1 MFILCIVLVIG
12 WIAHVLAIKSRVYK
26 EKQGVIA
33 EMQQKQGFFVL
44 IQDEL
49 YQFDNQGDF
58 LLNGNN
64 ETARYANRKG
74 LTQLLTD
81 LESRFITRNNIRQTE
96 KFFYVGTT
104 DEIIGQLNYI
114 LKNNLKSWRI
124 IHITKQI

>member
-81 LESRFITRNNIRQTE
+81 LESRFIARNNIRQTE
-96 KFFYVGTT
+96 KFFYIGTT

-124 IHITKQI
+124 IHITK

>member
-96 KFFYVGTT
+96 KFFYIGTT

-124 IHITKQI
+124 IHITK

>member
-1 MFILCIVLVIG
+1 MFILCIVLVIS

-26 EKQGVIA
+26 EKQTVIA

-49 YQFDNQGDF
+49 YRFDNQGDF

-124 IHITKQI
+124 IHITK

>member
-124 IHITKQI
+124 IHITK

>member
-1 MFILCIVLVIG
+1 MFILCIVLVIS

-26 EKQGVIA
+26 EKQAVIA

-49 YQFDNQGDF
+49 YRFDNQGDF

-124 IHITKQI
+124 IHITK

>member
-1 MFILCIVLVIG
+1 MFILCIVLVIS

-26 EKQGVIA
+26 EKQAVIA

-44 IQDEL
+44 IQNEL
-49 YQFDNQGDF
+49 YRFDNQGDF

-124 IHITKQI
+124 IHITK

>member
-26 EKQGVIA
+26 EKQAVIA

-44 IQDEL
+44 IQV
-49 YQFDNQGDF
+49 
-58 LLNGNN
+58 
-64 ETARYANRKG
+64 
-74 LTQLLTD
+74 LTD

-124 IHITKQI
+124 IHITK

>member
-49 YQFDNQGDF
+49 YQFDNQGNF

-81 LESRFITRNNIRQTE
+81 LESRFIARNNIRQTE
-96 KFFYVGTT
+96 KFFYIGTT

-124 IHITKQI
+124 IHITK

>member
-49 YQFDNQGDF
+49 YQFDNQGNF

-81 LESRFITRNNIRQTE
+81 LESRFIARNNIRQTE

-124 IHITKQI
+124 IHITK

>member
-58 LLNGNN
+58 LLNANN

-124 IHITKQI
+124 IHITK

>member
-26 EKQGVIA
+26 EKQSVIA
-33 EMQQKQGFFVL
+33 EMQQKHGFFVL

-49 YQFDNQGDF
+49 YRFDNQGDF

-81 LESRFITRNNIRQTE
+81 LESRFIARNNIRQTE
-96 KFFYVGTT
+96 KFFYIGTT

-124 IHITKQI
+124 IHITK

>member
-1 MFILCIVLVIG
+1 MFILCIVLVIS

-26 EKQGVIA
+26 EKQAVIA

-49 YQFDNQGDF
+49 YQFDNQGNF

-81 LESRFITRNNIRQTE
+81 LESRFIARNNIRQTE

-124 IHITKQI
+124 IHITK

>member
-49 YQFDNQGDF
+49 YQFDNQGNF

-96 KFFYVGTT
+96 KFFYIGTT

-124 IHITKQI
+124 IHITK

>member
-26 EKQGVIA
+26 EKQSVIA

-49 YQFDNQGDF
+49 YRFDNQGDF

-81 LESRFITRNNIRQTE
+81 LESRFIARNNIRQTE
-96 KFFYVGTT
+96 KFFYIGTT

-124 IHITKQI
+124 IHITK

>member
-1 MFILCIVLVIG
+1 MFILCIVLVIS

-26 EKQGVIA
+26 EKQAVIA

-81 LESRFITRNNIRQTE
+81 LESRFIARNNIRQTE
-96 KFFYVGTT
+96 KFFYIGTT

-124 IHITKQI
+124 IHITK

>member
-49 YQFDNQGDF
+49 YQFDNQGNF

-124 IHITKQI
+124 IHITK

>member
-1 MFILCIVLVIG
+1 M
-12 WIAHVLAIKSRVYK
+12 
-26 EKQGVIA
+26 
-33 EMQQKQGFFVL
+33 

-49 YQFDNQGDF
+49 YRFDNQGDF

-124 IHITKQI
+124 IHITK

>member
-1 MFILCIVLVIG
+1 MFILCIVLVIS

-26 EKQGVIA
+26 EKQAVIA

-49 YQFDNQGDF
+49 YRFDNQGDF
-58 LLNGNN
+58 LLNSNN

-124 IHITKQI
+124 IHITK

>member
-1 MFILCIVLVIG
+1 MFILCIVLVIS

-26 EKQGVIA
+26 EKQAVIA

-124 IHITKQI
+124 IHITK

>member
-49 YQFDNQGDF
+49 YRFDNQGDF

-124 IHITKQI
+124 IHITK

>member
-1 MFILCIVLVIG
+1 MFILCIVLVIS

-26 EKQGVIA
+26 EKQAVIA

-49 YQFDNQGDF
+49 YRFDNQGDF

-81 LESRFITRNNIRQTE
+81 LESRFIARNNIRQTE
-96 KFFYVGTT
+96 KFFYIGTT

-124 IHITKQI
+124 IHITK

>member
-1 MFILCIVLVIG
+1 
-12 WIAHVLAIKSRVYK
+12 
-26 EKQGVIA
+26 
-33 EMQQKQGFFVL
+33 MQQKQGFFVL

-96 KFFYVGTT
+96 KFFYVGIT

-124 IHITKQI
+124 IHITK